1 MLNKSAKDISNE
13 NKSNLEKK
21 KGGGPKM
28 AEERARRPLSPPQI
42 HQKNI

>member
-28 AEERARRPLSPPQI
+28 AED
-42 HQKNI
+42 